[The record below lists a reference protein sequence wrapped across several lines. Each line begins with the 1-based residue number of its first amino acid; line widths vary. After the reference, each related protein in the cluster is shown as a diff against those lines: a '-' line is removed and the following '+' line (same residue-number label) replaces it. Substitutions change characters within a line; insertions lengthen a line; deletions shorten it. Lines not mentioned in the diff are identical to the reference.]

1 MAEPQQAPLV
11 KQASLAEQAPPAGY
25 VRGVF
30 TRIAPRY
37 DLMNRLMT
45 GGQDQRWRSEV
56 IQHASLPA
64 GGRLLDL
71 GAGTGDLAQ
80 EALRQHPD
88 CQVLAAD
95 FTLAMMQAG
104 RSRPG
109 AVSQWAGADALQLP
123 FPDASF
129 DAIVSGFLLRNV
141 ADLQGTLVEQFR
153 VLRPGGWFVSLDTTR
168 PGRNILSPFIRFHMH
183 RVIPF
188 LGWLLTGQKDAYHYL
203 PDSTERFLRAE
214 ELAARL
220 AAAGYRDVAFR
231 RRNFGTIAIHWGRRP
246 KG

>member
-1 MAEPQQAPLV
+1 MASPNPSPHA
-11 KQASLAEQAPPAGY
+11 AY
-25 VRGVF
+25 VQGVF

-37 DLMNRLMT
+37 DLMNRLMS
-45 GGQDQRWRSEV
+45 GGQDLRWRQEV
-56 IQHASLPA
+56 IRKASLPA

-71 GAGTGDLAQ
+71 GTGTGDLAQ

-88 CQVLAAD
+88 SQVLAAD

-109 AVSQWAGADALQLP
+109 AVRDWTGADALRLP

-129 DAIVSGFLLRNV
+129 DAVISGFLLRNV
-141 ADLQGTLVEQFR
+141 VDLQQALAEQRR
-153 VLRPGGWFVSLDTTR
+153 VLKPGGWFVALDTTR
-168 PGRNILSPFIRFHMH
+168 PGSSLLSPFIHFHLH

-188 LGWLLTGQKDAYHYL
+188 LGWLLTGQRDAYTYL
-203 PDSTERFLRAE
+203 PDSTEHFLRAE

-220 AAAGYRDVAFR
+220 AAAGFRDVGFR
-231 RRNFGTIAIHWGRRP
+231 RRMFGTIAIHWARRP
-246 KG
+246 EK